1 MQYNTREYPCTKENT
16 LAVYYKCRGVCG
28 RCTVV
33 HVCNSFKIS
42 FTEGAEFSFTLR
54 NVVNFLNIIKNKKSE
69 KKEKKNKFSSD
80 LVLVGLAD

>member
-42 FTEGAEFSFTLR
+42 FTEGAEFSFTLG

-69 KKEKKNKFSSD
+69 KKEKKTN
-80 LVLVGLAD
+80 LAQTWY